1 MNSFSNRLTRADK
14 LNIEIRSLMSKLS
27 ETTEKKKN
35 YVKFDAINREKF
47 DILHRKIEH
56 TNIKLEIL
64 IDNINT
70 TSMGRRSSRKKQM
83 YVQRLIDAATKKKNA
98 LIKTLKKYR
107 QQGLEM
113 EKVMEKTNQHIT
125 EPKRIADEMNRVQL
139 QFQEL
144 TTRGRGKK
152 TKNRKIK
159 KNQTKTKTRKPTRR
173 RKKPR
178 KKKN

>member
-1 MNSFSNRLTRADK
+1 MNNFSNRLTRADK
-14 LNIEIRSLMSKLS
+14 LNNELISLRSKLR
-27 ETTEKKKN
+27 EATEKKKK
-35 YVKFDAINREKF
+35 YVTFYAINREKF
-47 DILHRKIEH
+47 NILHRQIE
-56 TNIKLEIL
+56 NKNSKLEIL
-64 IDNINT
+64 IDNINR

-113 EKVMEKTNQHIT
+113 EKVMEQTDQHIT

-152 TKNRKIK
+152 TKRRKIK
-159 KNQTKTKTRKPTRR
+159 KKQTKR